1 MRHALRAV
9 PTAGHRFAVALV
21 LLLAVLTTAMPTPA
35 SLAAPSPLATPSA
48 LAGPTSLATPSAL
61 AGPTSLATPS
71 AQSPSPSADASCAF
85 DCAVQ
90 VLARQGHL
98 GERPTLPEHH
108 ATDPRDPALLPPEG
122 TYAPAPSAYPAV
134 SPGRSAHDRGRAPPT
149 STGI

>member
-48 LAGPTSLATPSAL
+48 LAGPTSLATPSA
-61 AGPTSLATPS
+61 PS